1 MLDCLFRGNHA
12 DVVAHLLSNHPQ
24 VGGNAANAITIYP
37 FVEIRAFRG
46 YLRTYRHRFSSHSRL
61 VTCPQD
67 YFNEVEVPIK
77 TIININTERRR
88 TVKVQVTLLSEFIR
102 GEVDSP
108 IHETCVHYIHSRCRI
123 INTVESF
130 DEFFFR
136 IKDDI
141 DAVVE
146 IFEEH
151 GSGWKFRRALGSDIR
166 IAKYTPRRGR
176 CAVPITYFLK
186 RKCALINVL
195 NKDDECFKWAFLSI
209 AHYNEIHDHRN
220 RVSKYRSYVKKYNWK
235 GINFPAELKDVIK
248 FEKQNAKHKL
258 ALNVFEADDD
268 DHDVT
273 VMRISPYS
281 MEDGYTCI
289 DLLLYHDRTRK
300 LSHYV
305 GISNISKLYG
315 KRNHHKKVFCYNCQ
329 NIYGKKVIKE
339 HVISCKNFKTQRVT
353 VPKCVNGV
361 KPVIRFK
368 DYYKSLS
375 HDYILYCDFEC
386 LMQKPDNMHVSDKT
400 QNLYRHEPS
409 GFFLALVGTEE
420 GLVDYYSYRGK
431 KCIEM
436 FFNKLETMCDQ
447 VKDAMNLEEDM
458 WLSRE
463 EQEMH
468 DQATHCYICT
478 FPFTEKQKKSRDHNH
493 RTGEFNGSAHV
504 ACNMGYSLKKRRIPC
519 YIHNLGHYD
528 LHLILGGFRYYKGE
542 ITVIPNNFEQ
552 YISVFTS
559 KFMLLDSI
567 MFLNASL
574 DSLVRRLKESGES
587 FSKTFKN
594 LIQYFGK
601 ANAKLLSRKGIYFY
615 EYIKDFKMFEET
627 EFPSRDSFYNS
638 LTEETISLEDYCY
651 GRMIYK
657 KFCKTLGEYHDL
669 YNAVDTLLLADVMEH
684 FRRLTI
690 KFYSLDP
697 GHYFTLSS
705 FTWDAALK
713 MTGAQ
718 LENLTSVQMYQ
729 MFEGNLRGGVSM
741 ITQRY
746 AKSNNKYILKTYKP
760 DKPSTFILS
769 LDCNNLYGKSLRS
782 FLPISDFKFMK
793 RKEIK
798 KITANTILN
807 WDDEAPTGFVLM
819 VDLKYPTKIHMR
831 DLDYPLAPDRLKV
844 LMKQLSPFQ
853 NELLSHLGLKY
864 NEKNI
869 KLVPHLGPRKRYV
882 VHYRILKFYL
892 EKGMKLTKIRKVISF
907 HQEPWLRP
915 YIDFNTEQRKI
926 ATDQFA
932 KDLFK
937 FLINSCF
944 GKSCENL
951 RKRKRVHICNTAD
964 QARHLINNHNF
975 RRFEIINS
983 KVVIV
988 EMAQKVI
995 ELNKAIYTGFTCLE
1009 IAKLIMYDFHLNVI
1023 KAKYGEKATLL
1034 QTDTDNLNYLI
1045 ETENVYEDM
1054 KSMGNIF
1061 DFSDYD
1067 KSHFLY
1073 SENNKK
1079 VLGKFKDESAG
1090 IPIQEFCGLSPK
1102 MYSFVGEGIWKKAAK
1117 GIKKSTIN
1125 RSVMHST
1132 FKKVLFKHKKI
1143 KTKMTLI
1150 RSSKH
1155 VLHTMSLTKSGLHP
1169 FDTKRWILPDGFK
1182 TLPHFHFLIKRY
1194 QK

>member
-1 MLDCLFRGNHA
+1 MLECVYVGSHA
-12 DVVAHLLSNHPQ
+12 DVVNHLTSQHPQ
-24 VGGNAANAITIYP
+24 VGGNAASAITIYP
-37 FVEIRAFRG
+37 FFEIRAFRG
-46 YLRTYRHRFSSHSRL
+46 YLRTYRHRLSAHQLVSS
-61 VTCPQD
+61 PQD
-67 YFNEVEVPIK
+67 YFQEVEVPIK
-77 TIININTERRR
+77 TIIRINTEGRKAI
-88 TVKVQVTLLSEFIR
+88 KVQVTLLSEFIR
-102 GEVDSP
+102 GEVDSAV
-108 IHETCVHYIHSRCRI
+108 HETCVHYIHSRCRI
-123 INTVESF
+123 INSVETF

-141 DAVVE
+141 NGIVE

-151 GSGWKFRRALGSDIR
+151 GSGWKFRKAMGSDIR
-166 IAKYTPRRGR
+166 IAKYKPRRGR
-176 CAVPITYFLK
+176 CAVPLTYFFK
-186 RKCALINVL
+186 RKGALINVL
-195 NKDDECFKWAFLSI
+195 NKDDQCFKWAFLSI
-209 AHYNEIHDHRN
+209 KHYKDIIDHRN
-220 RVSKYRSYVKKYNWK
+220 RVSKYRKYVKKYNWK
-235 GINFPAELKDVIK
+235 GIKFPAELNDVIR
-248 FEKQNAKHKL
+248 FEKQNEKHKI
-258 ALNVFEADDD
+258 AINVFEADDD
-268 DHDVT
+268 DHDVD
-273 VMRISPYS
+273 VLRISPNC
-281 MEDGYTCI
+281 MEEGYETI

-305 GISNISKLYG
+305 GIVNISKLYG
-315 KRNHHKKVFCYNCQ
+315 KRNYHKKLFCYNCQ
-329 NIYGKKVIKE
+329 NLFGHKILKE
-339 HVISCKNFKTQRVT
+339 HTISCKNFKTQRVT

-368 DYYKSLS
+368 DYYKALS

-386 LMQKPDNMHVSDKT
+386 LMKTPDKINVSDNT
-400 QNLYRHEPS
+400 ENLFRHEPS
-409 GFFLALVGTEE
+409 GFFIALVGTEE
-420 GLVDYYSYRGK
+420 GLVDYYSYRGE

-436 FFNKLETMCDQ
+436 FFSKLDSMCHR
-447 VKDAMNLEEDM
+447 VKDAMNLVEDM
-458 WLSRE
+458 RLTAE

-468 DQATHCYICT
+468 DEATHCYICN
-478 FPFTEKQKKSRDHNH
+478 FPFTDNQKKSRDHNH
-493 RTGEFNGSAHV
+493 RSGEFNGSSHV
-504 ACNMGYSLKKRRIPC
+504 ACNMGFSLKRRRIPC

-528 LHLILGGFRYYKGE
+528 LHLILGGFKYFKGE

-559 KFMLLDSI
+559 QFMLLDSI
-567 MFLNASL
+567 MFLNSSL
-574 DSLVRRLKESGES
+574 DSLVNRLKTSGES
-587 FSKTFKN
+587 FDKTFKN

-601 ANAKLLSRKGIYFY
+601 DNAKLLCRKGIYFY

-638 LTEETISLEDYCY
+638 LTEESISLEDYCY

-657 KFCKTLGEYHDL
+657 KFCKTLGCYHDL

-690 KFYSLDP
+690 KFYSIDP

-718 LENLTSVQMYQ
+718 LENLTSIQMYQ

-746 AKSNNKYILKTYKP
+746 AKSNNKYLKNYNVN
-760 DKPSTFILS
+760 KPSSYILS

-793 RKEIK
+793 RSQIN
-798 KITANTILN
+798 KITTAEIMQWN
-807 WDDEAPTGFVLM
+807 DEAPTGYVLM
-819 VDLKYPTKIHMR
+819 VDLKYPSKLHMR
-831 DLDYPLAPDRLKV
+831 DSDYPLAPDRLKV
-844 LMKQLSPFQ
+844 LLKQFSPFQ
-853 NELLSHLGLKY
+853 NELLEHLGLKY
-864 NEKNI
+864 NEKNT
-869 KLVPHLGPRKRYV
+869 KLVPHLGSRKRYV

-892 EKGMKLTKIRKVISF
+892 EKGMVLKKIRKVISF

-915 YIDFNTEQRKI
+915 YIDFNTQQRQE

-937 FLINSCF
+937 FLINACF

-951 RKRKRVHICNTAD
+951 RKRKKVHICNTVD

-1009 IAKLIMYDFHLNVI
+1009 IANLIMYEFHMNTI
-1023 KAKYGEKATLL
+1023 KERYGDKATLL
-1034 QTDTDNLNYLI
+1034 QTDTDNLNYII
-1045 ETENVYEDM
+1045 ETEDVYKDM
-1054 KSMGNIF
+1054 QSMGSIF

-1073 SENNKK
+1073 SDVNKK

-1090 IPIQEFCGLSPK
+1090 IPVQEFCGLSPK
-1102 MYSFVGEGIWKKAAK
+1102 MYSFIGEGIWKKAAK

-1132 FKKVLFKHKKI
+1132 FKKVLFKHKKL
-1143 KTKMTLI
+1143 KTKMNLI
-1150 RSSKH
+1150 RSTKH
-1155 VLHTMSLTKSGLHP
+1155 VLHTMSLTKTGIHP